1 SRAIIFHQRA
11 AFMWSAFLNDIDNLL
26 MNMVLEPDFAEALMD
41 MVLEVHIVIARRAV
55 RAGADVIVL
64 GDDYA
69 HNAGP
74 MMSPELFDKMIR
86 PRLKRMVDVIHEEGA
101 MVIKHSDGNLY
112 PILESIVSCG
122 ADGLNPIEPV
132 AGMDLARV
140 KRLVGHRVALVGNVD
155 CGHLLSHDTP
165 EQVRQAVRQC
175 IVDAGSSGGYLLC
188 SSNSIHSSCKPENLR
203 AMVEAGLEFGKY
215 PLECATDI

>member
-1 SRAIIFHQRA
+1 MWA
-11 AFMWSAFLNDIDNLL
+11 AYLHGMDNLL
-26 MNMVLEPDFAEALMD
+26 MNMMLEPAFAEALMD
-41 MVLEVHIVIARRAV
+41 MVLEVHIAIARRAV

-112 PILESIVSCG
+112 PILEAIVSCG
-122 ADGLNPIEPV
+122 AEGLNPIEPV
-132 AGMDLARV
+132 AGMDLATT
-140 KRLVGHRVALVGNVD
+140 KKLVGDRVALVGNVD
-155 CGHLLSHDTP
+155 CGQLLSHGTIQ
-165 EQVRQAVRQC
+165 EVRQVVRQC
-175 IVDAGSSGGYLLC
+175 IMDAGPGGGYLLC
-188 SSNSIHSSCKPENLR
+188 SSNSIHSSCKAENLR
-203 AMVEAGLEFGKY
+203 AMVEAGLECGSY
-215 PLECATDI
+215 PLELTADS